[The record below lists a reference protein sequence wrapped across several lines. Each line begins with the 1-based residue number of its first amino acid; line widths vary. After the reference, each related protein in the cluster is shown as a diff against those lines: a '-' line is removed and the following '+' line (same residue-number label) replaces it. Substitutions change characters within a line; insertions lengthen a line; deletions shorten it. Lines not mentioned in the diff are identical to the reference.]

1 VSVDLWARSAAD
13 AEARSAA
20 ALTARSPGS
29 PPKEPPAD
37 RPGPTR
43 APRWSSRRRWLLI
56 AGLAV
61 IVVLVGLL
69 FVTTGPGPSSTAAL
83 DPQNPT
89 ATGAQALARVL
100 GTQDVRVDI
109 VRSQAELA
117 RAGVDQDTTVLVAR
131 TSELAPTTSRELARL
146 TAGAE
151 RLVVVSPSRAVLRE
165 LSPTTGVTT
174 VRRAESELMATSC
187 GDSDVRDGETL
198 SRSDSEFQAPGALNA
213 CFTHGS
219 SSVYETMPKTAQ
231 AAPLVLF
238 GSTTAVT
245 NDQITQAADAAILL
259 RMLGHSA
266 RVVWYVPSRLDAPA
280 QSTGTAALIPRWIG
294 PGLALGAVAFAG
306 VVLWRGRRFGRL
318 VPEPLPV
325 VVRAAETT
333 QSRGRLYRRARD
345 ASRAS
350 IVLQQATRKRLAD
363 YLGMP
368 RPTGSDAADHAL
380 VSAVATAAGRRL
392 EDVGGL
398 LYGPPPTRD
407 DHLLG
412 LAVELADLEKDVR
425 RP

>member
-1 VSVDLWARSAAD
+1 MSVDLWSRSAAD
-13 AEARSAA
+13 AEARPAAGSDPRSAGTTSEA
-20 ALTARSPGS
+20 
-29 PPKEPPAD
+29 
-37 RPGPTR
+37 
-43 APRWSSRRRWLLI
+43 APRDGADAPRSTPRIGRRRWLLV

-69 FVTTGPGPSSTAAL
+69 FVTTGPGPTSTAAL
-83 DPQNPT
+83 DPRNPT

-100 GTQDVRVDI
+100 ETQGVRVDI
-109 VRSQAELA
+109 VRGEAELA
-117 RAGVDQDTTVLVAR
+117 RAGVDQDTTVFVAR
-131 TSELAPTTSRELARL
+131 TSELAPATSRELARL
-146 TAGAE
+146 TRDAE
-151 RLVVVSPSRAVLRE
+151 RLVVVSPPRAVLRE
-165 LSPTTGVTT
+165 ISPTIGVTST
-174 VRRAESELMATSC
+174 RRAESELVASSC
-187 GDSDVRDGETL
+187 GEGDVRQGETL
-198 SRSDSEFQAPGALNA
+198 SRSDSEFQAPGASRA
-213 CFTHGS
+213 CFTHGF
-219 SSVYETMPKTAQ
+219 SSVYVTMPKTAQ

-245 NDQITQAADAAILL
+245 NDQITQGSDAAILL

-333 QSRGRLYRRARD
+333 ESRGRLYRRARD

-368 RPTGSDAADHAL
+368 RPTGSGAADHAL
-380 VSAVATAAGRRL
+380 VSAVATASGRRL

-412 LAVELADLEKDVR
+412 LAVELADLEKEVR
-425 RP
+425 HP